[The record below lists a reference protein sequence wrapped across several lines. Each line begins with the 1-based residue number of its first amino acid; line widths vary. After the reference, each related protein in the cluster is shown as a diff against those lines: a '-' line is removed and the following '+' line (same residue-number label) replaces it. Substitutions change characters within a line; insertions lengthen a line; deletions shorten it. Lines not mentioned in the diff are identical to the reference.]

1 MTAGLIRLRVA
12 KVYGLGRPETGR
24 LSHSEM
30 DFLRFCPETQFPLSN
45 SFRHKPKRS
54 KVLRSI
60 ATTLIHPW
68 HGRCRTTGIATR
80 DWHLPQ
86 GSHAADTSDFR

>member
-1 MTAGLIRLRVA
+1 MS

-24 LSHSEM
+24 SSHYEM
-30 DFLRFCPETQFPLSN
+30 DFLRFQSGMQFPTAER
-45 SFRHKPKRS
+45 FRRKPQQRNA
-54 KVLRSI
+54 LRSLS
-60 ATTLIHPW
+60 TTLIHPW